1 MPAWLG
7 KSRGNKFGYQ
17 IFVWILKQGGV
28 RPAYFLL
35 RLVTLYFYFFS
46 FSASRALYSFYRQ
59 RIGYNPLKSIL
70 SIYQNYFLLGQT
82 LIDKVALMS
91 GLDNPFTFHFDGEEN
106 LHQMAEQGRGGIL
119 LSSHLGNWDIAGH
132 LLKRL
137 NTPINIIIFDGEHK
151 QIKNYLNSVAQE
163 KLVKFIVLKN
173 DHSHIYEISDA
184 LKRNEFI
191 CMHADRFL
199 PGNKTR
205 SHLFLGKEAN
215 FPIGP
220 FVLASTFR
228 VPVSFVFAV
237 KETTLHYHFFAT
249 KGNDY
254 ASLSKSVMMDTVFT
268 NYVKEME
275 IKARAYPRQ
284 WFNFYDFWKG

>member
-1 MPAWLG
+1 MPAWIG
-7 KSRGNKFGYQ
+7 KSRGNKSGYQ
-17 IFVWILKQGGV
+17 FFVWILKQGGV

-35 RLVTLYFYFFS
+35 RFVTLYFYFFS
-46 FSASRALYSFYRQ
+46 LSASRALYTFYRN
-59 RIGYNPLKSIL
+59 RIGFGPIKTIFC
-70 SIYQNYFLLGQT
+70 IYQNYFLLGQT

-91 GLDNPFTFHFDGEEN
+91 GIDNPFTFHFDGEEN
-106 LHQMAEQGRGGIL
+106 LHQMAKLGKGGIL

-137 NTPINIIIFDGEHK
+137 NTPINIIIFDGEHE
-151 QIKNYLNSVAQE
+151 QIKNYLNSVTQE
-163 KLVKFIVLKN
+163 KWVKFIVLKN
-173 DHSHIYEISDA
+173 DLSHIYEISDA

-199 PGNKTR
+199 PGNKTK
-205 SHLFLGKEAN
+205 SHLFLGKEAS

-249 KGNDY
+249 KGKDY
-254 ASLSKSVMMDTVFT
+254 SNVSKSVMMDAVL
-268 NYVKEME
+268 NDYVKEME
-275 IKARAYPRQ
+275 IKTRAYPRQ
-284 WFNFYDFWKG
+284 WFNFYDFWK